1 MCMMRSRRSMET
13 GTLSEEKKH
22 DPVSSGED
30 KCFGA
35 NGVELGYVKH
45 GRGAWAAQG
54 VLQMLFQRPNRAEFR
69 PMETNGG
76 EG

>member
-1 MCMMRSRRSMET
+1 MIWCPVEKIDASMLSR
-13 GTLSEEKKH
+13 
-22 DPVSSGED
+22 
-30 KCFGA
+30 
-35 NGVELGYVKH
+35 VEPGYVKH

-54 VLQMLFQRPNRAEFR
+54 VLQMFFQRPNRAELG